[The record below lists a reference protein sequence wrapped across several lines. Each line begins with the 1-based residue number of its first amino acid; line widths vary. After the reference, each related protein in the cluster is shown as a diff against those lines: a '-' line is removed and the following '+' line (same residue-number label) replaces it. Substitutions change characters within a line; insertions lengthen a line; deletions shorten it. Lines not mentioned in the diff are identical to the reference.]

1 MKNFIVNLI
10 LSSIVIL
17 SSCSKED
24 DLLTPVPTPN
34 TTQNTNTDTSTV
46 ENNQVYG
53 SEYDVTQ
60 YSYSILVDKK
70 NLWWIGCPPQMAD
83 TTITYES
90 NSGDAYFTDN
100 GTGVLNIPSYIMDF
114 EEFAFVDTHVEGH
127 LFSNQISTIS
137 ITPIIDGWAE
147 NNKIVL
153 GLYYN
158 TMATP
163 GHPSRRVEF
172 ISTLTILQNTGSTL
186 ILESNTAPEGR
197 GFIKN
202 IKIELQKK

>member
-1 MKNFIVNLI
+1 M
-10 LSSIVIL
+10 VIL

-34 TTQNTNTDTSTV
+34 TTQNTNINTDTSTV
-46 ENNQVYG
+46 TNTQIYD
-53 SEYDVTQ
+53 SEYDVTH
-60 YSYSILVDKK
+60 YSYSLLVDRK
-70 NLWWIGCPPQMAD
+70 NLWWTGCPPSIND

-90 NSGDAYFTDN
+90 NNGDAYFTDN
-100 GTGVLNIPSYIMDF
+100 GTGVLTIPSYIRDF
-114 EEFAFVDTHVEGH
+114 EEYAYVDTHVEGH
-127 LFSNQISTIS
+127 LFPNSISTIS
-137 ITPIIDGWAE
+137 IE
-147 NNKIVL
+147 NNKVCL

-158 TMATP
+158 TTATT
-163 GHPSRRVEF
+163 GYPSRRVEF
-172 ISTLTILQNTGSTL
+172 TSTLTILQNTGSTL